1 MQGQKVVNKM
11 ITCAY
16 KMNYNSNGSPLYP
29 IPFDRVVACSDSPS
43 TQKKQICHVDMH
55 ESMLSEMHHFQFTSK

>member
-16 KMNYNSNGSPLYP
+16 KMNYSSNGSPLYP
-29 IPFDRVVACSDSPS
+29 IPFDRVVACSDSS
-43 TQKKQICHVDMH
+43 SIV
-55 ESMLSEMHHFQFTSK
+55 LSISALCSYP